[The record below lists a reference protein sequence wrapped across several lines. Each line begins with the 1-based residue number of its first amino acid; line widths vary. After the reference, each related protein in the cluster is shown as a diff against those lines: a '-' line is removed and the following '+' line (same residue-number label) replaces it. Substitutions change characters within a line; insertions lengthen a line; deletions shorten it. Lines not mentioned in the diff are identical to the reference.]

1 MDEHLIKFLV
11 GLIFIILAINTT
23 MVLDI
28 ASRSPY
34 QTGAAGQGAGE
45 PGTSL
50 ILKTPT
56 TTTTTTT
63 TPVTPLQIRTPTP
76 ATTTIPPTP
85 SLKQAD
91 NLITTYVTIETPV
104 PQVTEPRQLLQ
115 PDVSRRSYDDFITIY
130 SLTNQTLTQAFPN
143 VSFNLVNPP
152 LIIDYTVTS
161 YNVTD
166 IKYIEYKMKSTYY
179 KQNITVTR
187 PYEDTWFKI
196 IVRDKDTGNI
206 IAEDGYGKTLSTERT
221 KSLHIQKSG
230 NFQFEFDGE
239 FGTVSLTMKV
249 DKFGNIP

>member
-1 MDEHLIKFLV
+1 MDMDEDLIKFLV

-23 MVLDI
+23 MILDI

-34 QTGAAGQGAGE
+34 QNSAAGQGVGE

-56 TTTTTTT
+56 ATTTT

-85 SLKQAD
+85 PLKQAD
-91 NLITTYVTIETPV
+91 NLISPYVTIETPV

-115 PDVSRRSYDDFITIY
+115 PDVSRRSYDNFITIY
-130 SLTNQTLTQAFPN
+130 SLTNQNLTQAFPN

-152 LIIDYTVTS
+152 LIIDYTITPF
-161 YNVTD
+161 NVTD

-179 KQNITVTR
+179 KENITVNR
-187 PYEDTWFKI
+187 PFEDTWFTI
-196 IVRDKDTGNI
+196 IIRDKDTGNI
-206 IAEDGYGKTLSTERT
+206 IAEDGYGKTRSTDRSNHLEI
-221 KSLHIQKSG
+221 LKSG
-230 NFQFEFDGE
+230 NFQFTFDGE
-239 FGTVSLTMKV
+239 FGKVNLTMKV
-249 DKFGNIP
+249 DKLGNIP

>member
-1 MDEHLIKFLV
+1 MDMDEDLIKFLV

-23 MVLDI
+23 MILDI

-34 QTGAAGQGAGE
+34 QTSAAGQGAAE
-45 PGTSL
+45 PVTPL
-50 ILKTPT
+50 VLKTP
-56 TTTTTTT
+56 TTTT

-85 SLKQAD
+85 PLKQAD
-91 NLITTYVTIETPV
+91 NLISPYVTIETPV

-130 SLTNQTLTQAFPN
+130 SLTNQNLTQAFPN
-143 VSFNLVNPP
+143 VSFYLVNPP
-152 LIIDYTVTS
+152 LIIDYTITP

-179 KQNITVTR
+179 KENITVTR
-187 PYEDTWFKI
+187 PFEDTWFTI

-206 IAEDGYGKTLSTERT
+206 IAEDGYGKTRSTDRSNHLEI
-221 KSLHIQKSG
+221 LKSG
-230 NFQFEFDGE
+230 NFQFAFDGE
-239 FGTVSLTMKV
+239 FGKVNLTMKV
-249 DKFGNIP
+249 DKLGNIP